1 MKKIANISGF
11 CPYLDED
18 VTIKATFTEYSA
30 LGAESFA
37 TPLENLCE
45 NCDDCGID
53 PHQNCPVLNQDFLWN
68 KI

>member
-1 MKKIANISGF
+1 MKKIANVSGF

-18 VTIKATFTEYSA
+18 VTIKATFTEYSV

-45 NCDDCGID
+45 NRDSCDIEPQRG
-53 PHQNCPVLNQDFLWN
+53 CPVFNQSFLWN
-68 KI
+68 EI